1 MSQGLRW
8 LGRFGRIALIV
19 LAVHHVLVWTSLRG
33 MVFPGTRLP
42 PYTGPLPSDVV
53 RLELRHSEGS
63 SHALLRTPPPNP
75 DGVTPT
81 PLVVYF
87 HGNYELAEEFPW
99 RAEPYTALG
108 FALLVVEYR
117 GYGAS
122 DGTPSERHIVED
134 VLGLVDVAAA
144 HTPID
149 RERVV
154 LHGRSVGGGLAAA
167 VARRAPPRALI
178 LESSLSSVVSMGRAQ
193 LVLPYLVRDRL
204 DVAGCLADHY
214 RGPVLIVHSE
224 TDEVIPVREA
234 HRNAAAATQG
244 RLVLTTGR
252 SHQES
257 WLRHDPAT
265 LITFVTTALQPN

>member
-1 MSQGLRW
+1 MSQGLFWVARVA
-8 LGRFGRIALIV
+8 RVALIV

-33 MVFPGTRLP
+33 IVFPGTRLP

-63 SHALLRTPPPNP
+63 THALLRTPRPNP
-75 DGVTPT
+75 DRVTPT

-99 RAEPYTALG
+99 HIEPYSALG
-108 FALLVVEYR
+108 CALLVVEYR

-122 DGTPSERHIVED
+122 NGTPSEVHIVED
-134 VLGLVDVAAA
+134 VFGLVDLAAE
-144 HTPID
+144 HSPID
-149 RERVV
+149 RERIVF
-154 LHGRSVGGGLAAA
+154 HGRSVGGGVAAA
-167 VARRAPPRALI
+167 VARLAPPRALI
-178 LESSLSSVVSMGRAQ
+178 LESALSSVVSMGRAQ

-204 DVAGCLADHY
+204 DVASCLAEHY
-214 RGPVLIVHSE
+214 RGPVLILHSE
-224 TDEVIPVREA
+224 SDEVIPVREA
-234 HRNAAAATQG
+234 RRNAAAATQG

-257 WLRHDPAT
+257 WLRWDPGT
-265 LITFVTTALQPN
+265 IVTFVATAVQAR